1 MSFELLV
8 RLEKTNSKGECE
20 GVFLLQSHEVR
31 LGEGEEAEVA
41 REIILKKLEAYLKYL
56 TRVKM

>member
-20 GVFLLQSHEVR
+20 GVFLQSHEVR

-56 TRVKM
+56 TRVKI

>member
-1 MSFELLV
+1 LV

-20 GVFLLQSHEVR
+20 GVFLQSHEVR